1 MPLVGGI
8 HEPLLTCYCW
18 NIAQNSLHDL
28 LCCCEFSNIEYLILL
43 SSDKYEEHMDDGD
56 FGDLDLDFAE

>member
-1 MPLVGGI
+1 MQSWPLIYKG
-8 HEPLLTCYCW
+8 
-18 NIAQNSLHDL
+18 NIVQNSLCDL
-28 LCCCEFSNIEYLILL
+28 LCCCELSKNEYLILL